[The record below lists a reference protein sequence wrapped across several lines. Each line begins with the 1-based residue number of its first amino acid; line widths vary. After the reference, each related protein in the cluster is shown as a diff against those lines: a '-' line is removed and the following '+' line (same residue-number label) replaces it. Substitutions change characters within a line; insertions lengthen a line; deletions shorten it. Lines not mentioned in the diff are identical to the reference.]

1 MSLTFSVNFLG
12 TNQEARRAANELKQ
26 KTGYKIVTIRHMD
39 EYVPEDE
46 NFGDEAPYNVN
57 PNDFVK
63 YISEAAYVC
72 TDSFHCTVFSILFH
86 RQFMT
91 FYRFAEG
98 SKTERN
104 SRINSLFGLF
114 GLQERLYQMNI
125 DRITNLIDYNAVDEK
140 LAALRKDS
148 IAFLDGCLRP

>member
-1 MSLTFSVNFLG
+1 
-12 TNQEARRAANELKQ
+12 
-26 KTGYKIVTIRHMD
+26 MD

-46 NFGDEAPYNVN
+46 QFGDEAPYNVD

-63 YISEAAYVC
+63 YISRAAYVC

-98 SKTERN
+98 SKTGRN
-104 SRINSLFGLF
+104 SRINSLFDLF
-114 GLQERLYQMNI
+114 ELQERLYKGDINK
-125 DRITNLIDYNAVDEK
+125 ITNPIDYNSVDKK
-140 LAALRKDS
+140 LSELRKES
-148 IAFLDGCLRP
+148 ISFLNECLAF